1 MLGPSSRCRV
11 SAGLKRAVACA
22 RALSAPSKTYSQLN
36 IYAVKQALRRVQVK
50 GQECHCMFL
59 SRPSAVLERVLD
71 ALVTPGTV
79 TLAVKCQEQ
88 VWYLALLCDVHPTDM
103 CEHLINQS

>member
-1 MLGPSSRCRV
+1 
-11 SAGLKRAVACA
+11 
-22 RALSAPSKTYSQLN
+22 
-36 IYAVKQALRRVQVK
+36 
-50 GQECHCMFL
+50 MFL

-71 ALVTPGTV
+71 ALVTPGTA